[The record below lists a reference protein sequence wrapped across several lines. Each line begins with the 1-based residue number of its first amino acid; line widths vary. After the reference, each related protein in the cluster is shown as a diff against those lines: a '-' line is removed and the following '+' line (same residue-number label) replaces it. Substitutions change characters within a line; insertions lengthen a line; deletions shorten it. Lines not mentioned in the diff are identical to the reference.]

1 MKKLFSKEFKIG
13 LITLICA
20 IILIFGIDYL
30 KGINILKP
38 ENYFYAKYSN
48 VAGLAVSSPVTI
60 DGFKV
65 GLVRSIEYDYAHP
78 GNVIVEMSLDKQL
91 KVPAGSKAV
100 LATDLL
106 GTASIELKLNQY
118 VGTMHAIG
126 DTLEGATDAGLM
138 GKVTESMIPQV
149 EQMLPKLDS
158 ILSGIEEIIAEGKI
172 KETLINVNG
181 LTAEL
186 QQTSRSLNKMMK
198 NDVPAI
204 MGNLKTTTGNLATL
218 SNNMKDIDVDA
229 LAQSVRRTLDNV
241 DQITAKL
248 NSTDNS
254 LGLLLNSDG
263 VYRNLNNTLA
273 HADSLVIDLKANPKR
288 YVHFSIFG
296 RK

>member
-1 MKKLFSKEFKIG
+1 MKKLLSKEFKIG
-13 LITLICA
+13 LITIICA
-20 IILIFGIDYL
+20 AILVFGIDYL

-38 ENYFYAKYSN
+38 ENYFYARYGS
-48 VAGLAVSSPVTI
+48 VAGLDISSPVYL

-78 GNVIVEMSLDKQL
+78 GNVIVELSLDKQL
-91 KVPAGSKAV
+91 KVPSGSKAI

-106 GTASIELKLNQY
+106 GTASIDLKLNTY
-118 VGTMHAIG
+118 VSAMHVAG
-126 DTLEGATDAGLM
+126 DTLEGGVDAGLM
-138 GKVTESMIPQV
+138 GNVTQNMLPQV

-158 ILSGIEEIIAEGKI
+158 ILTGLQTLLAEGRL
-172 KETLINVNG
+172 KETLINVNEM
-181 LTAEL
+181 TAEL
-186 QQTSRSLNKMMK
+186 NTTSRNLNKMMK
-198 NDVPAI
+198 GDVPAI
-204 MGNLKTTTGNLATL
+204 LGNLKTTTSNLAKL
-218 SNNMKDIDVDA
+218 SDNAKDIDVDA
-229 LAQSVRRTLDNV
+229 LAKSVERTLANV
-241 DQITAKL
+241 EEITKQL

-273 HADSLVIDLKANPKR
+273 HADSLMIDLKANPKR